1 MGRSCGKRG
10 PAIVLAS
17 ATIITGIMVL
27 AWLAGLL
34 GAVGL
39 GFIALGLF
47 FCVTII
53 LFMPGL
59 ACIAVGAL
67 LKMAARRSK
76 RG

>member
-1 MGRSCGKRG
+1 MN
-10 PAIVLAS
+10 
-17 ATIITGIMVL
+17 
-27 AWLAGLL
+27 LL
-34 GAVGL
+34 GNL
-39 GFIALGLF
+39 FIALGLF